1 MNSNPVEVPIEYDV
15 KSTSVRIVNNITY
28 SSPGYVLYGPLTILS
43 YALIILTSEKKNGIF
58 KRLDPTGVK
67 NHEIILSNIISNI
80 LLIFI
85 QFFIGVIILSLFGW
99 NPIIYSSI
107 DAILGIILTL
117 LVFSFFVL
125 SIAFALAPIF
135 KDPETAAGGVWIIII
150 PLAMLSGVFVPVEVF
165 GDVMQ
170 KIVSFLPLRFA
181 VLVLQNLLLK
191 GLPLTY
197 PETIESLLSLL
208 VVSTVI
214 LLIGIKFFNKFRRN

>member
-1 MNSNPVEVPIEYDV
+1 
-15 KSTSVRIVNNITY
+15 
-28 SSPGYVLYGPLTILS
+28 
-43 YALIILTSEKKNGIF
+43 
-58 KRLDPTGVK
+58 
-67 NHEIILSNIISNI
+67 
-80 LLIFI
+80 
-85 QFFIGVIILSLFGW
+85 
-99 NPIIYSSI
+99 
-107 DAILGIILTL
+107 
-117 LVFSFFVL
+117 
-125 SIAFALAPIF
+125 
-135 KDPETAAGGVWIIII
+135 
-150 PLAMLSGVFVPVEVF
+150 MLSGVFVPVEVF

>member
-1 MNSNPVEVPIEYDV
+1 M
-15 KSTSVRIVNNITY
+15 
-28 SSPGYVLYGPLTILS
+28 
-43 YALIILTSEKKNGIF
+43 
-58 KRLDPTGVK
+58 
-67 NHEIILSNIISNI
+67 
-80 LLIFI
+80 

-99 NPIIYSSI
+99 NPIIYSPI

-150 PLAMLSGVFVPVEVF
+150 PLAMLSGIFVPVEVF